1 MTDSST
7 STILADIAQY
17 SPEQRL
23 DYLVKEIIKNQ
34 KVWILTDDDGCV
46 MLNTDDEDCAPVWPS
61 EAFAQAWA
69 TGEWAD
75 CKAISIDLKTW
86 RTRWTD
92 GLESDNVAIA
102 VFPGEDEQ
110 GLVIS
115 AQEFDYELQQL
126 INKKKVN

>member
-1 MTDSST
+1 MTDSSA
-7 STILADIAQY
+7 SKLLADVAQY

-23 DYLVKEIIKNQ
+23 DYLVKEIVKHQ

-61 EAFAQAWA
+61 EAFAQGWA

-75 CKAISIDLKTW
+75 CKAIAIDLKTW
-86 RTRWTD
+86 RTRWTY
-92 GLESDNVAIA
+92 GLEGDNVAIA

-126 INKKKVN
+126 INKKRVN